1 MLYFYRGDFMSKPTS
16 AVKDRYNK
24 KAYDSILLRVPKG
37 KKDIIQAHAQKQD
50 ESTNAFILRA
60 IKQAIEND
68 IKKEGNG
75 Y

>member
-1 MLYFYRGDFMSKPTS
+1 MEKLTLLCVLYK
-16 AVKDRYNK
+16 
-24 KAYDSILLRVPKG
+24 VPKG
-37 KKDIIQAHAQKQD
+37 QKDIIQAHAQKQD

-75 Y
+75 C

>member
-1 MLYFYRGDFMSKPTS
+1 MSKTTS
-16 AVKDRYNK
+16 AVKDRYNR
-24 KAYDSILLRVPKG
+24 KAYDSILLRMPKG
-37 KKDIIQAHAQKQD
+37 KKDIIQVHAQKQE

-75 Y
+75 C